1 METPLTDSPIIGPPA
16 APAAEASAHDCARE
30 VLDVTPI
37 VIQAIRFEMR
47 SLRLTDLSVPQ
58 FRTLA
63 YINRN
68 PGASLSAA
76 AEFIGL
82 TLSSMSIL
90 VNGLVDRGLVER
102 AVARDDR
109 RRIHLTLTPEGKR
122 LLTDSLHGTEERLA
136 EMLGGLGAE
145 ERLTVV
151 RALQYLRPI
160 FLPRAQAPHR
170 DDAANSTPAVLGET
184 S

>member
-1 METPLTDSPIIGPPA
+1 MTITPH
-16 APAAEASAHDCARE
+16 ECARDI
-30 VLDVTPI
+30 LDVTPV

-47 SLRLTDLSVPQ
+47 SQRLSDLTVPQ
-58 FRTLA
+58 FRTLS

-102 AVARDDR
+102 EISSQDR
-109 RRIHLTLTPEGKR
+109 RRIHLTLTATGQANHNAV
-122 LLTDSLHGTEERLA
+122 LQGTEARLA
-136 EMLGGLGAE
+136 AMVQHLSEAELG
-145 ERLTVV
+145 TVV
-151 RALQYLRPI
+151 QAMELLRPI
-160 FLPRAQAPHR
+160 FLPRSQSPAPEMEL
-170 DDAANSTPAVLGET
+170 TPAP
-184 S
+184 